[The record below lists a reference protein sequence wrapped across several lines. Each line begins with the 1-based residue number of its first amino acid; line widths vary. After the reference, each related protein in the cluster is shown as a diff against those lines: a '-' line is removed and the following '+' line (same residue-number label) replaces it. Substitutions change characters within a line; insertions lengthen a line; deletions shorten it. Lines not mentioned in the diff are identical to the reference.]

1 MSTIPMQRIPAFYQ
15 RRWDRHYAAAK
26 LRTDPLY
33 TALARDLRD
42 SPLPLLDVGCGI
54 GLSAF
59 FLRAHAMEFPIHGLD
74 YDARKIRSA
83 TRAAEAAG
91 LAGVTFAQHDARN
104 GLPAHQGNV
113 CILDILQFFT
123 LCEQETL
130 LKSAAALVPPGGM
143 LLIRSGI
150 RDDSRRFKVT
160 VAGDLLAKAT
170 RWMKA
175 PPTHYPTRDDF
186 ERILTDFGRL
196 EISPLWGKTPFN
208 NHWIRLQAAGLGGKS
223 SAFRTGA
230 MDDLPGEVDLE

>member
-1 MSTIPMQRIPAFYQ
+1 MSAIPMQRIPAFYQ

-33 TALARDLRD
+33 TALARDLHN
-42 SPLPLLDVGCGI
+42 SHLPLLDVGCGI

-91 LAGVTFAQHDARN
+91 LTGVTFAQHDARN
-104 GLPAHQGNV
+104 GLPEHQGNV

-123 LCEQETL
+123 PCEQETL
-130 LKSAAALVPPGGM
+130 LNSAAALVPPGGM

-150 RDDSRRFKVT
+150 RDDSRRFKIT
-160 VAGDLLAKAT
+160 VAGDRLAKAT

-175 PPTHYPTRDDF
+175 PPTHYPSHGDF
-186 ERILTDFGRL
+186 ERILTTFGKVK
-196 EISPLWGKTPFN
+196 ITPLWGKTPFN
-208 NHWIRLQAAGLGGKS
+208 NHWIRLQVAESGGDSPAPGAGAL
-223 SAFRTGA
+223 
-230 MDDLPGEVDLE
+230 DDPQDEVDPD